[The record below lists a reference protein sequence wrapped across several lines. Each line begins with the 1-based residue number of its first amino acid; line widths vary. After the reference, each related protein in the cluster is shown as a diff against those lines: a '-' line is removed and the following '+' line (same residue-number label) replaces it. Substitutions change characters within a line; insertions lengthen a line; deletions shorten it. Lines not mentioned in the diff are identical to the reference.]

1 MGREALFPQK
11 DTLVGKAATCP
22 EQLRF
27 AFIYLFIYLSIYFG
41 FSRQG
46 FSV

>member
-1 MGREALFPQK
+1 MFNLYV
-11 DTLVGKAATCP
+11 TLD
-22 EQLRF
+22 QFYL
-27 AFIYLFIYLSIYFG
+27 FIYLFIYSFILF

>member
-1 MGREALFPQK
+1 MLIMGKVRKKGERGERREGKEERRREGGGRLF
-11 DTLVGKAATCP
+11 
-22 EQLRF
+22 
-27 AFIYLFIYLSIYFG
+27 

>member
-1 MGREALFPQK
+1 MFPDERELN
-11 DTLVGKAATCP
+11 DIP
-22 EQLRF
+22 EKEFKEQF
-27 AFIYLFIYLSIYFG
+27 FIYLFIYLFIYFG